1 MKIHYVRAIEG
12 ANYFSYKPVVRGVV
26 DISEWQRR
34 TTKELGD
41 FNNRLLRCLPTLV
54 SHTCSR
60 GKEGGFLERLAEG
73 TLPGH
78 VLEHVA
84 IELLNLAGENIRYGK
99 TRLMDEEKQQY
110 EVIYQ
115 YECKE
120 TAIEA
125 FYFAQEILVKLLY
138 RQDIEVSELI
148 NRLKKIRSEYQPG
161 PSTKAIL
168 DVCADRNIPY
178 QRLGNGSLYQLGY
191 GRYQKRIQAAMTD
204 QTSCIG
210 VDIAGD
216 KQLTRQILYESAI
229 PVPHGV
235 VVRSEEEILQR
246 FSEFNGSVAVKP
258 CQGNQ
263 GKGVSLSLST
273 ENEVLCAFRLAES
286 YDSKVIIEEYIK
298 GNNYRLLVV
307 GGKLVAAARRIPPMV
322 TGDGKS
328 SIRELVEQ
336 ENKNPL
342 RGERH
347 ENYLT
352 KIHLDPVVIMD
363 LNRKGMNISSVP
375 RLGEK
380 IMLRQSAN
388 LSTGATAMDTTN
400 CVHPDNVK
408 LAEYASK
415 VLKLDIAGID
425 MIVEDISK
433 SYLEQGGKIIEVNAA
448 PGLRMHLLPSK
459 GQSRDI
465 GSEIVN
471 MLFPHNNGRI
481 PIVSVTGTNGK
492 TTVVRLIGKMLQN
505 QNISVGMTSTEGIF
519 INGRLLAKGDLSGPY
534 SAQVVLRHPEVQV
547 AVLETARG
555 GILRSGLGYDYADV
569 AVITNITE
577 DHLEQ
582 YGIDSIEDLVK
593 VKSLVA
599 EMVSKHSYVVL
610 NADDKEVA
618 KLASIT
624 KGKVI
629 LFSTQLQNKKV
640 CKHLALGGS
649 AVVVDKNRI
658 LVCEEAKSYNI
669 CNLTKIPITW
679 GGKAQHNVQNV
690 LAAIAVCWTL
700 GYNASQIRRTIC
712 SFGQDTIDNQGRLEC
727 YDLNNL
733 KVILDYGHNPAGIRE
748 VVRTLKKI
756 KHRKIIGCIGLP
768 GDRSDDITKK
778 LASEAAKGLDFL
790 YIKEDSDLR
799 GRRQGEVANIIYQQA
814 LREGKKPSQMK
825 IVLSEEEAFREALQS
840 AQEGD
845 IVVMFYEKAEQLR
858 KILSQYEVD
867 VSKRRQVL

>member
-1 MKIHYVRAIEG
+1 MKIYHVRAIEG

-26 DISEWQRR
+26 DISEWQRK

-41 FNNRLLRCLPTLV
+41 FNNRLLGCLPSLIN
-54 SHTCSR
+54 HTCSR
-60 GKEGGFLERLAEG
+60 GKKGGFLERLEEG

-84 IELLNLAGENIRYGK
+84 IELLNLAGDNVRYGK
-99 TRLMDEEKQQY
+99 TRIINEQKQQY
-110 EVIYQ
+110 EIIYQ

-120 TAIEA
+120 AAIKA

-138 RQDIEVSELI
+138 RQETEVSVLI
-148 NRLKKIRSEYQPG
+148 ERLKGIRREYQPG

-168 DVCADRNIPY
+168 DVCTDRDIPY
-178 QRLGNGSLYQLGY
+178 QRLGNGNLYQLGY
-191 GRYQKRIQAAMTD
+191 GRYQRKIQAAMTD

-216 KQLTRQILYESAI
+216 KQLTRQILNESAI
-229 PVPHGV
+229 PVPRGV
-235 VVRSEEEILQR
+235 VVSSEEEIIEKFR
-246 FSEFNGSVAVKP
+246 EFKGSVAVKP

-263 GKGVSLSLST
+263 GKGVSLSLTT

-286 YDSKVIIEEYIK
+286 YNSKVIVEEYIK

-307 GGKLVAAARRIPPMV
+307 GGKLVASAKRIPPIV

-328 SIRELVEQ
+328 SIKELVEQ
-336 ENKNPL
+336 ENSNPL
-342 RGERH
+342 RGEGH

-352 KIHLDPVVIMD
+352 KIHLDSVVIMD
-363 LNRKGMNISSVP
+363 LNRKGLNMTSVP
-375 RLGEK
+375 LLGEK
-380 IMLRQSAN
+380 VMLRQSAN
-388 LSTGATAMDTTN
+388 LSTGATAVDVTDI
-400 CVHPDNVK
+400 VHPENVR

-415 VLKLDIAGID
+415 VLKLDIAGVD
-425 MIVEDISK
+425 MILEDISK
-433 SYLEQGGKIIEVNAA
+433 SYLEQKGAIIEVNAA

-471 MLFPHNNGRI
+471 MLFPQSNGRI

-492 TTVVRLIGKMLQN
+492 TTVVRLISKLLQN
-505 QNISVGMTSTEGIF
+505 QNIVVGMTSTEGIF
-519 INGRLLAKGDLSGPY
+519 INGHPLAKGDLSGPY
-534 SAQVVLRHPEVQV
+534 SAQVVLRHPDVQV

-569 AVITNITE
+569 AVITNISE

-599 EMVSKHSYVVL
+599 EMVKKHSYVVL
-610 NADDKEVA
+610 NADDKEVV
-618 KLASIT
+618 KLASQT
-624 KGKVI
+624 RGKVI
-629 LFSTQLQNKKV
+629 FFSTQLQNRKI

-658 LVCEEAKSYNI
+658 LVCEGSRSYNI
-669 CNLTKIPITW
+669 CNLSKIPIAW
-679 GGKAQHNVQNV
+679 GGRAQHNVQNV
-690 LAAIAVCWTL
+690 LAATAAGWAL
-700 GYNASQIRRTIC
+700 GYNASQIRKTIC
-712 SFGQDTIDNQGRLEC
+712 SFGQDAIDNQGRLEL
-727 YDLNNL
+727 YDINNF

-748 VVRTLKKI
+748 VVKTLKNI

-768 GDRSDDITKK
+768 GDRSDDIIQK
-778 LASEAAKGLDFL
+778 LAREAAKGLDFL

-799 GRRQGEVANIIYQQA
+799 GRRPGEVADIIYQQA

-825 IVLSEEEAFREALQS
+825 KVLREEEAFREAIQS

-845 IVVMFYEKAEQLR
+845 IVVMFYEKAGPLR
-858 KILSQYEVD
+858 KIIFQLEVD
-867 VSKRRQVL
+867 INKRRLVL